1 MAKKE
6 YVEML
11 QHGEWLQKY
20 LDRGIAGW
28 RFKLL
33 FEEATNMLGLHGIGP
48 KVTQNK
54 IFHYL
59 KVIEEKEWEKVLAEK
74 SAYYETLNREYQNL
88 ENIIDAQLGQD
99 LENTKERLIL
109 KVDKVEKLTT
119 EIFELSKIVKFLSIR
134 KKTIHLARALIE
146 SNRPWEQIFYENVT
160 NDNYPVTSLLDS
172 YGGIVEKFAIEDNK
186 FIKKSFLAATPNY
199 TPWLTIMA
207 RIFIDFLLL
216 GGQEYIGFCNRCD
229 KFYLVQR
236 KGKKKFCSDICRA
249 LAFKA
254 AHTH

>member
-11 QHGEWLQKY
+11 QYGEWLQKY
-20 LDRGIAGW
+20 LAWDIEGW

-33 FEEATNMLGLHGIGP
+33 FEEAPNILGLQGVGS

-54 IFHYL
+54 IFQYL
-59 KVIEEKEWEKVLAEK
+59 KVTEEKDWEKALAEK
-74 SAYYETLNREYQNL
+74 SDYYETLNREYQNL
-88 ENIIDAQLGQD
+88 ENIIDEQLGQD
-99 LENTKERLIL
+99 HENTKEKLIL
-109 KVDKVEKLTT
+109 KVDKVKKLTT
-119 EIFELSKIVKFLSIR
+119 EIFELSKIVKFLSVR
-134 KKTIHLARALIE
+134 EKTIHLARALIE
-146 SNRPWEQIFYENVT
+146 SQKPWEQVFYENLT
-160 NDNYPVTSLLDS
+160 NDNYPVSSLLES

-186 FIKKSFLAATPNY
+186 FSKKYFLAATPNF

-207 RIFIDFLLL
+207 RIFINFLLL

-254 AHTH
+254 AQSL